1 MTSLQTV
8 NKVLRH
14 CVICDVFL
22 EVEESPLFSHNIVIV
37 CNENIL
43 FHKLDSESWEVRDS
57 TLELLQ
63 SEVDL
68 GELSKL
74 LIINLIGIYLLIII

>member
-1 MTSLQTV
+1 MTSLQTI

-14 CVICDVFL
+14 YVICDVFSG
-22 EVEESPLFSHNIVIV
+22 VEESPYFSHDIAM
-37 CNENIL
+37 L
-43 FHKLDSESWEVRDS
+43 FNKNFLVDKLNSESWEVRDS

-63 SEVDL
+63 AEIDL

-74 LIINLIGIYLLIII
+74 LKRNSLIPISL